1 MKTKEELKEELHK
14 MIDSIEDE
22 SALNILKEDL
32 VPYAI
37 SYKEEIID
45 DDLSPEE
52 NYQLKKAI
60 EQADRGET
68 ITMEQFK
75 AETDKWRTELKS
87 SRNLK

>member
-37 SYKEEIID
+37 SYKEDVID

-68 ITMEQFK
+68 ITMEEFK
-75 AETDKWRTELKS
+75 EATKRWRK
-87 SRNLK
+87 

>member
-14 MIDSIEDE
+14 MIDNIEDE

-37 SYKEEIID
+37 SYKEDIID

-52 NYQLKKAI
+52 NYQLQKAI

-68 ITMEQFK
+68 ITMEEFK
-75 AETDKWRTELKS
+75 IAVDRWRTELKS
-87 SRNLK
+87 TKNSK